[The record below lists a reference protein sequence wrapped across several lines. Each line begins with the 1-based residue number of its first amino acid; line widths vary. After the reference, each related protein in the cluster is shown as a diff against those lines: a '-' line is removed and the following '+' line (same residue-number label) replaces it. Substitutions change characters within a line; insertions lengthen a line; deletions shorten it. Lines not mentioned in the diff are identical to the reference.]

1 MSSSLPVRGRP
12 VNNHADSLAQR
23 RAELV
28 ELCAAQRVFLA
39 EEVAALRSP
48 LSGAGLAGMLGA
60 QKPVLLA
67 AAGVALGLLVTRPK
81 RLLSALAGG
90 LSVWKV
96 ARKVLPMLGRHQSDI

>member
-1 MSSSLPVRGRP
+1 
-12 VNNHADSLAQR
+12 VNNHPHSLAKR

-28 ELCAAQRVFLA
+28 ELCAQQRVFLA
-39 EEVAALRSP
+39 EEVSALRSP
-48 LSGAGLAGMLGA
+48 LGGAGLAGVLGA
-60 QKPVLLA
+60 QKPLVLA

-96 ARKVLPMLGRHQSDI
+96 ARKVLPILGRQSS